1 LLLLL
6 LSLSKSLFRVFLSMP
21 SCHCTPRGW
30 VHAFEIVLLLLLL
43 LLAAAAVPLA
53 GVAVLLLL
61 SLSFYSFTLLRLFL
75 HSRNY
80 EIKRGVAGS
89 LLIAAAAAAGAGG
102 GGGGGGAA
110 VTAIL
115 QLTK

>member
-1 LLLLL
+1 
-6 LSLSKSLFRVFLSMP
+6 MP
-21 SCHCTPRGW
+21 SKLF
-30 VHAFEIVLLLLLL
+30 AFALV
-43 LLAAAAVPLA
+43 AASCCRCAAVPLA

-61 SLSFYSFTLLRLFL
+61 SLCFYYSTLLRLFL

-89 LLIAAAAAAGAGG
+89 LLIAAAGG
-102 GGGGGGAA
+102 GGGGGGAAAAAAA

>member
-1 LLLLL
+1 
-6 LSLSKSLFRVFLSMP
+6 MP
-21 SCHCTPRGW
+21 SKLF
-30 VHAFEIVLLLLLL
+30 AFALV
-43 LLAAAAVPLA
+43 AASCCRCAAVPLA

-61 SLSFYSFTLLRLFL
+61 SLCFHSFLLRLFL

-89 LLIAAAAAAGAGG
+89 LLIAAAGG
-102 GGGGGGAA
+102 GGGGGGAAAAAAA